1 MKQQVKP
8 EIEIQSNVK
17 YVLYFKL
24 FTYKTNYSSVWII
37 KWIYF
42 IFLFRDIFEEFD
54 EYENY
59 KLISC
64 RY

>member
-1 MKQQVKP
+1 MEQQVKP
-8 EIEIQSNVK
+8 EIEIQSHVK

-24 FTYKTNYSSVWII
+24 FTYKTI
-37 KWIYF
+37 
-42 IFLFRDIFEEFD
+42 
-54 EYENY
+54 YENY